1 VQPQLFRADALLGR
15 AWFGLGLPLQPCLAL
30 LTVHRDLHNSAEVA
44 VLETFVVP
52 RYLSA
57 FGTVALDMMLV
68 GEGANV
74 VHVGCRT
81 GYPDR
86 LLLER
91 VPGARV
97 TGVDTSSAAIELA
110 RNKAATSPEG
120 GLNYVLTD
128 GYPTHLEPGSFSHAL
143 TLHPIGTAFDR
154 TQLFSEMMR
163 LVYTEGQVLV
173 SMPLRGSFQ
182 ELGDLFREFALK
194 YDQGEFGQ
202 AVEFVMAN
210 RPSIETLSEELE
222 SVGLEDVDVEVVST
236 ELTFAGGRA
245 FIEDPTTRLLILPE
259 LQTTLGN
266 FDLTVPMSYVCDAV
280 DAYFAEG
287 EFALSVKIGCASAR
301 RP

>member
-1 VQPQLFRADALLGR
+1 MSMQSDI
-15 AWFGLGLPLQPCLAL
+15 
-30 LTVHRDLHNSAEVA
+30 LTPAEVA

-52 RYLSA
+52 RYLAA
-57 FGTVALDMMLV
+57 FGAVALDMMLV

-74 VHVGCRT
+74 VHLGCRT
-81 GYPDR
+81 GYPDA
-86 LLLER
+86 LLLEK
-91 VPGARV
+91 VPSCHV
-97 TGVDTSSAAIELA
+97 VGVDTSAAAIELA
-110 RNKAATSPEG
+110 RNKAATLPREG
-120 GLNYVLTD
+120 LSYVLTD
-128 GYPTHLEPGSFSHAL
+128 GYPTQLQPGTFSHAL
-143 TLHPIGTAFDR
+143 SLHPIGTALER

-163 LVYTEGQVLV
+163 LVYSEGQVLV

-194 YDQGEFGQ
+194 YDQGEFSQ
-202 AVEFVMAN
+202 AVEVAMAG

-245 FIEDPTTRLLILPE
+245 FIEDPTTRLLIIPE

-266 FDLTVPMSYVCDAV
+266 FDLSMPLSYVCDAV
-280 DAYFAEG
+280 DSYFAEG
-287 EFALSVKIGCASAR
+287 DFSLTVKIGCASAR